1 MYLYSERLFHA
12 GFPEFNP
19 GSPFYFS
26 SGSMLVRSMLL
37 FYTFLPEFGRG
48 CNAPFDS
55 KTCKAL
61 ALLKL
66 DNDFYDNFILGFGQT
81 GVEFPTCTKPWTLVA
96 RQLKCAYNQIDD

>member
-66 DNDFYDNFILGFGQT
+66 DNDFYDNFILGFGQKIINC
-81 GVEFPTCTKPWTLVA
+81 PA
-96 RQLKCAYNQIDD
+96 IANA